1 MLLTADIGNTN
12 ITLGLYEN
20 NKYINEFR
28 LASDKDL
35 SGEEYEI
42 LLKSLFKDYLIDGC
56 VIASV
61 VEELNIKFKR
71 AVDNVF
77 SIKSVF
83 VAYDI
88 NLGIKV
94 ATDNPREV
102 GADRLANAVAASTL
116 YNGAVIVIDFG
127 TATSFDII
135 NSKGEFLGG
144 VIAPGINTQ
153 MKCLKNATSK
163 LPKIDVS
170 ISQNAIGH
178 NTTDAILS
186 GVIRG
191 TACMVDGL
199 VAQCEKEL
207 GEKATI
213 VATGGYCGLIANYLK
228 RPFDD
233 VNPTLT
239 LEGLRHIYKLNT
251 SKSIVS
257 VWSNHKSNT
266 YETLSKYYM

>member
-77 SIKSVF
+77 SIKSEF

-199 VAQCEKEL
+199 IAQCEKEL

-257 VWSNHKSNT
+257 VWFNHKSNT
-266 YETLSKYYM
+266 YETLSKYCM

>member
-12 ITLGLYEN
+12 ITLGLYDN
-20 NKYINEFR
+20 GVYINEFR

-42 LLKSLFKDYLIDGC
+42 LLKSLFKDYVIDGC

-77 SIKSVF
+77 GIKSVF
-83 VAYDI
+83 VSYDI
-88 NLGIKV
+88 NLGITV
-94 ATDNPREV
+94 STDNPREV
-102 GADRLANAVAASTL
+102 GADRIANAVAAAKL
-116 YNGAVIVIDFG
+116 YRGAVIVIDFG

-135 NSKGEFLGG
+135 NSNKEFLGG

-153 MKCLKNATSK
+153 MKCLKSSTSK

-199 VAQCEKEL
+199 VAQCEAEL

-228 RPFDD
+228 RPFDY

-239 LEGLRHIYKLNT
+239 LEGLRFIYNMNAVKMN
-251 SKSIVS
+251 KVM
-257 VWSNHKSNT
+257 V
-266 YETLSKYYM
+266 

>member
-12 ITLGLYEN
+12 ITLGLFE
-20 NKYINEFR
+20 KDRYINEFR

-42 LLKSLFKDYLIDGC
+42 LLKSLFKDYSIDGC

-77 SIKSVF
+77 RIKSVF
-83 VAYDI
+83 VASDI

-94 ATDNPREV
+94 KTDNPREV
-102 GADRLANAVAASTL
+102 GADRLANAVAAANL
-116 YNGAVIVIDFG
+116 YKGAVIVIDFG

-135 NSKGEFLGG
+135 NSNREFLGG

-170 ISQNAIGH
+170 ISKNAIGH

-199 VAQCEKEL
+199 VNQCEQEL
-207 GEKATI
+207 GEKATV
-213 VATGGYCGLIANYLK
+213 VATGGYCGLIANYLN

-239 LEGLRHIYKLNT
+239 LEGLKYIYKMNT
-251 SKSIVS
+251 SNVKLVI
-257 VWSNHKSNT
+257 K
-266 YETLSKYYM
+266 

>member
-12 ITLGLYEN
+12 ITLALFNDG
-20 NKYINEFR
+20 KYVNEFR

-35 SGEEYEI
+35 TKEEYEI
-42 LLKSLFKDYLIDGC
+42 LLKSLFKDYFIEGC

-61 VEELNIKFKR
+61 VEELSVKFKR
-71 AVDNVF
+71 AVDCVF
-77 SIKSVF
+77 GIVSVF
-83 VAYDI
+83 VDSTI
-88 NLGIKV
+88 DLGIKI
-94 ATDNPREV
+94 ATDTPSEV
-102 GADRLANAVAASTL
+102 GADRLANAVAASKN
-116 YNGAVIVIDFG
+116 YQGAVIVIDFG

-135 NSKGEFLGG
+135 NSKSEFLGG

-153 MKCLKNATSK
+153 MKCLKNSTSK

-170 ISQNAIGH
+170 ISNKAIGH

-199 VAQCEKEL
+199 VEQCEAEL

-233 VNPTLT
+233 VNPILT
-239 LEGLRHIYKLNT
+239 LEGLNLIYEMNNPAFKRVEKENMLNL
-251 SKSIVS
+251 
-257 VWSNHKSNT
+257 NR
-266 YETLSKYYM
+266 

>member
-12 ITLGLYEN
+12 ITLGLFE
-20 NKYINEFR
+20 KDRYINEFR

-42 LLKSLFKDYLIDGC
+42 LLKSLFKDYSIDGC

-77 SIKSVF
+77 RIKSVF
-83 VAYDI
+83 VASDI

-94 ATDNPREV
+94 KTDNPREV
-102 GADRLANAVAASTL
+102 GADRLANAVAAANL
-116 YNGAVIVIDFG
+116 YKGAVIVIDFG

-135 NSKGEFLGG
+135 NSNREFLGG

-170 ISQNAIGH
+170 ISKNAIGH

-199 VAQCEKEL
+199 VHQCEQEL
-207 GEKATI
+207 GEKATV
-213 VATGGYCGLIANYLK
+213 VATGGYCGLIANYLN

-239 LEGLRHIYKLNT
+239 LEGLKYIYKMNT
-251 SKSIVS
+251 SNVKLVI
-257 VWSNHKSNT
+257 K
-266 YETLSKYYM
+266 

>member
-1 MLLTADIGNTN
+1 MLLTADIGNTS
-12 ITLGLYEN
+12 ITLGLYSDD
-20 NKYINEFR
+20 KYINEFR

-42 LLKSLFKDYLIDGC
+42 LLKSLFKGYSIDGC

-77 SIKSVF
+77 GIKSVF
-83 VAYDI
+83 VASDI
-88 NLGIKV
+88 NLGVKV
-94 ATDNPREV
+94 LTDNPREV
-102 GADRLANAVAASTL
+102 GADRLANAVAAANL
-116 YNGAVIVIDFG
+116 YQGAVIVIDFG

-135 NSKGEFLGG
+135 NSNREFLGG

-199 VAQCEKEL
+199 LHNVKENSEKKL
-207 GEKATI
+207 QLLQPVVI
-213 VATGGYCGLIANYLK
+213 V
-228 RPFDD
+228 
-233 VNPTLT
+233 V
-239 LEGLRHIYKLNT
+239 
-251 SKSIVS
+251 
-257 VWSNHKSNT
+257 
-266 YETLSKYYM
+266 

>member
-12 ITLGLYEN
+12 ITLGLYEDD
-20 NKYINEFR
+20 KYINEFR
-28 LASDKDL
+28 LASDRDL

-42 LLKSLFKDYLIDGC
+42 LLKSLFKDYVIDGC

-77 SIKSVF
+77 NIKSVF
-83 VAYDI
+83 VTYDI
-88 NLGIKV
+88 NLGVKV

-102 GADRLANAVAASTL
+102 GADRIANAVAASNL
-116 YNGAVIVIDFG
+116 YSGAVIVIDFG

-135 NSKGEFLGG
+135 NSNKEFLGG

-213 VATGGYCGLIANYLK
+213 VATGGYCGLIENYLT
-228 RPFDD
+228 RPFDY
-233 VNPTLT
+233 VSRTLT
-239 LEGLRHIYKLNT
+239 LEGLRYIYNMNST
-251 SKSIVS
+251 Q
-257 VWSNHKSNT
+257 
-266 YETLSKYYM
+266 KYISAHACERV

>member
-1 MLLTADIGNTN
+1 MLLSADIGNTN
-12 ITLGLYEN
+12 ITLGLFDN

-28 LASDKDL
+28 LASDRDL
-35 SGEEYEI
+35 SKEEYEI

-61 VEELNIKFKR
+61 VEELNVKFKR
-71 AVDNVF
+71 AVDSVF
-77 SIKSVF
+77 GVDSVF
-83 VAYDI
+83 VDSTI
-88 NLGIKV
+88 NLGIRI
-94 ATDNPREV
+94 ATDNPTEV
-102 GADRLANAVAASTL
+102 GADRLANAVAASIIYT
-116 YNGAVIVIDFG
+116 GAVIVIDFG

-135 NSKGEFLGG
+135 NSKSEFLGG

-153 MKCLKNATSK
+153 MKCLKSSTSK
-163 LPKIDVS
+163 LPKIEVS
-170 ISQNAIGH
+170 ISNNAIGH

-199 VAQCEKEL
+199 IEQCEREL

-228 RPFDD
+228 RPFDY
-233 VNPTLT
+233 VNPILT
-239 LEGLRHIYKLNT
+239 LEGLKLIYNMNNK
-251 SKSIVS
+251 KVK
-257 VWSNHKSNT
+257 V
-266 YETLSKYYM
+266 

>member
-12 ITLGLYEN
+12 ITLGLYDN
-20 NKYINEFR
+20 DVYINEFR

-42 LLKSLFKDYLIDGC
+42 LLKSLFKDYVIDGC

-77 SIKSVF
+77 GIKSVF
-83 VAYDI
+83 VSYDI
-88 NLGIKV
+88 NLGITV
-94 ATDNPREV
+94 STDNPREV
-102 GADRLANAVAASTL
+102 GADRIANAVAAAKL
-116 YNGAVIVIDFG
+116 YRGAVIVIDFG

-135 NSKGEFLGG
+135 NSNKEFLGG

-153 MKCLKNATSK
+153 MKCLKSSTSK

-199 VAQCEKEL
+199 VAQCEAEL

-228 RPFDD
+228 RPFDY

-239 LEGLRHIYKLNT
+239 LEGLRFIYNMNAVKMN
-251 SKSIVS
+251 KVM
-257 VWSNHKSNT
+257 V
-266 YETLSKYYM
+266 

>member
-12 ITLGLYEN
+12 ITLGLYDN
-20 NKYINEFR
+20 DVYINEFR

-42 LLKSLFKDYLIDGC
+42 LLKSLFKDYVIDGC

-77 SIKSVF
+77 GIKSVF
-83 VAYDI
+83 VSYDI
-88 NLGIKV
+88 NLGITV
-94 ATDNPREV
+94 STDNPREV
-102 GADRLANAVAASTL
+102 GADRIANAVAAAKL
-116 YNGAVIVIDFG
+116 YRGAVIVIDFG

-135 NSKGEFLGG
+135 NSNKEFLGG

-153 MKCLKNATSK
+153 MKCLKSSTSK

-170 ISQNAIGH
+170 ISQKAIGH

-199 VAQCEKEL
+199 VAQCEAEL

-228 RPFDD
+228 RPFDH

-239 LEGLRHIYKLNT
+239 LEGLRFIYNMNAVKMN
-251 SKSIVS
+251 KVM
-257 VWSNHKSNT
+257 V
-266 YETLSKYYM
+266 

>member
-12 ITLGLYEN
+12 ITLGLFDGNCYV
-20 NKYINEFR
+20 NEFR

-42 LLKSLFKDYLIDGC
+42 LLKSLFKDYDIEGC

-61 VEELNIKFKR
+61 VEELNLKFKR

-77 SIKSVF
+77 GFKSVF
-83 VAYDI
+83 VDCDV
-88 NLGIKV
+88 NLGIKI

-102 GADRLANAVAASTL
+102 GADRLANAVAAAQN
-116 YNGAVIVIDFG
+116 YEGAVIVIDFG
-127 TATSFDII
+127 TATSFDVI
-135 NSKGEFLGG
+135 NSRHEFLGG

-153 MKCLKNATSK
+153 VKCLKTSTSK

-170 ISQNAIGH
+170 ISNNAIGH

-199 VAQCEKEL
+199 VEQCEKEL
-207 GEKATI
+207 GEKATV

-233 VNPTLT
+233 VNPILT
-239 LEGLRHIYKLNT
+239 LEGLRKIYIENT
-251 SKSIVS
+251 NRVKSGYIVKSIS
-257 VWSNHKSNT
+257 Q
-266 YETLSKYYM
+266 